1 LRTSFLKQMVVGA
14 VLSTVWLM
22 GTGVKAR
29 AQGQQE
35 HRHDKQMKN
44 REKQNRKEAKRR
56 EKMERK
62 RGHYGRISDDRYRA
76 HFGREHRF
84 RVRRVR
90 VVEGYHRFAYG
101 GYNFGYAQPWPRD
114 WRRDD
119 EVYVEY
125 LDGGYFLCNP
135 RRPGLRISL
144 TIF

>member
-1 LRTSFLKQMVVGA
+1 LKTNLLKRMTVAA

-29 AQGQQE
+29 AQEQQE
-35 HRHDKQMKN
+35 HPHEKEMKK
-44 REKQNRKEAKRR
+44 REKQDRKEAKRR

-62 RGHYGRISDDRYRA
+62 RGHYGRIPDDRYRA

-84 RVRRVR
+84 RVTHVR

-101 GYNFGYAQPWPRD
+101 GYTFGYAQPLPRD

-119 EVYVEY
+119 DVYVEY
-125 LDGGYFLCNP
+125 VNGGYFLCNQ